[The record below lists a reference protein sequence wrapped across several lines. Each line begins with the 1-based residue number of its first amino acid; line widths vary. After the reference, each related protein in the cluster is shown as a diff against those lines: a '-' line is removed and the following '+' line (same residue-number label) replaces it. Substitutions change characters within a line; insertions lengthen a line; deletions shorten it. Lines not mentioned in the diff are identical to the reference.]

1 MWKLLR
7 TAILGLGLL
16 IASFAA
22 QAKPMTYELTVDGL
36 ACPFCAY
43 GIEKKL
49 GAIDGVTG
57 IEVDINKGVVRV
69 TMAEGAKLQEP
80 AARKAVKSAG
90 FTLRRFAGP
99 GSAQ

>member
-1 MWKLLR
+1 
-7 TAILGLGLL
+7 
-16 IASFAA
+16 
-22 QAKPMTYELTVDGL
+22 MTYELTVDGL

-49 GAIDGVTG
+49 GAIEGVTG

-69 TMAEGAKLQEP
+69 TMTEGAKLREP

-90 FTLRRFAGP
+90 FTVRHFTGP